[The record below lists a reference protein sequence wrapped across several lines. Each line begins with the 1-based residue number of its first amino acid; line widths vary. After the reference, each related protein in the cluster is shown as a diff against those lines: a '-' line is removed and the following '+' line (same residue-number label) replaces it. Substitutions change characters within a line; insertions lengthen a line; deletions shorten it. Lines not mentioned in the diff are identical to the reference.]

1 MSLRIRI
8 GFVHRF
14 DARNLGSWSGTFYC
28 MAKALEAHAGE
39 VVYLGPDNSRI
50 TRFIIDNT
58 YRVDRWLFR
67 LTGKHWITDL
77 NRVLSWRLANVFERR
92 LKEQPCDILFAA
104 AASVEIAHLN
114 TDLPI
119 IYFSDLVWAD
129 LVEYYPQFSSMSSFA
144 IAEGD
149 RIEDAAIHRAA
160 AVVYPSD
167 WAVDGARKHYG
178 ASPGTTFKVCF
189 GANLS
194 PVPTREEALN
204 HPLSGPVRLLLAGV
218 DWERKGGAIAF
229 ECLTSLG
236 ERGVDAELTVCGC
249 VPPQQYQHPKL
260 RVVPFLD
267 KNDPEQQKKLAQLFL
282 ESNFLLFPTR
292 ADATPIATCE
302 ASAYGLPALVT
313 DTGGTRGSVRE
324 GLNGF
329 LLPMEARGG
338 DYADLIL
345 KTIAD
350 PAGYRELVAS
360 SRDQFEQFLNWDAWG
375 KSLCEV
381 MQGVLD
387 RKTNPTAPASEEG
400 RKLAPR
406 SLAS

>member
-1 MSLRIRI
+1 
-8 GFVHRF
+8 
-14 DARNLGSWSGTFYC
+14 
-28 MAKALEAHAGE
+28 
-39 VVYLGPDNSRI
+39 
-50 TRFIIDNT
+50 
-58 YRVDRWLFR
+58 
-67 LTGKHWITDL
+67 
-77 NRVLSWRLANVFERR
+77 
-92 LKEQPCDILFAA
+92 
-104 AASVEIAHLN
+104 VEIAHLN

-360 SRDQFEQFLNWDAWG
+360 SRDQFEQFSTGTPGANHSA
-375 KSLCEV
+375 
-381 MQGVLD
+381 
-387 RKTNPTAPASEEG
+387 R
-400 RKLAPR
+400 
-406 SLAS
+406 